1 MKWGNWPYWVRGGII
16 AVALSLLAIIALYFS
31 GLIRVVSYT
40 VQCLVAPCWNELHF
54 YIFNTNIIRTQ
65 EFVFLM
71 IGAIAAF
78 AVMGS
83 LGGLIYGKF
92 RGDMLRTYPRSRG
105 THPENAGLWAK
116 NESERKA

>member
-1 MKWGNWPYWVRGGII
+1 MKWENWPYWVRGGII
-16 AVALSLLAIIALYFS
+16 AAALSLLITALLYFS
-31 GLIRVVSYT
+31 GSIRVLSYT

-71 IGAIAAF
+71 IGAIVAF

-83 LGGLIYGKF
+83 LSGLIYGKF
-92 RGDMLRTYPRSRG
+92 REGPC
-105 THPENAGLWAK
+105 
-116 NESERKA
+116 